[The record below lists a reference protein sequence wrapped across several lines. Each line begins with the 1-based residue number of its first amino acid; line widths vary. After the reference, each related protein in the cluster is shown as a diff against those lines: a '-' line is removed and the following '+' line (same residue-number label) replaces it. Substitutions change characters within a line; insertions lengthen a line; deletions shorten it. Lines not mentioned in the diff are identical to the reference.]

1 MSPSSQPL
9 VSVVI
14 PTLNAGKRLGR
25 LLERLKSQQVPGTI
39 EIIVVDSGSRDDT
52 PNIASAA
59 GAQVLAIPR
68 RQFNHGRTRNYAI
81 ELSKGEFVA
90 LTVQDALPTD
100 EYWLARLL
108 APLLERAEVAG
119 SYGLQ
124 VASPDAGLL
133 ARARSALWCE
143 ARQAHVIKS
152 LDTPEQFSK
161 LLPNQRWELIE
172 FDNVT
177 SCIRRRVWEE
187 IPFPERKYG
196 EDMAW
201 AKEVLLRGYSIA
213 FVPAAQVWH
222 SHERGWLYELRR
234 AYVDGGARVE
244 LVNWPS
250 AGFILSDL
258 LLALRR
264 MLFFFTTKRFNSMV
278 RPEEI
283 CNFLQAEIDRYEKLA
298 SIKFFDRYVEA
309 LKFAW
314 ALTNKAL
321 PMLPEGK
328 FPEGTWIH
336 LFRFALIA
344 VIGEELGATA
354 ATLRH
359 SSGRNFVW
367 RFLDAI
373 LGRGV

>member
-1 MSPSSQPL
+1 MSPSSRPL

-14 PTLNAGKRLGR
+14 PTLNAGKRFER
-25 LLERLKSQQVPGTI
+25 LLERLKSQQIPGSI
-39 EIIVVDSGSRDDT
+39 EIIVVDSGSQDNT
-52 PNIASAA
+52 PNIARAV
-59 GAQVLAIPR
+59 GAQVFSIPR
-68 RQFNHGRTRNYAI
+68 RQFNHGWARNYAI
-81 ELSKGEFVA
+81 QLSKGEFVA
-90 LTVQDALPTD
+90 LTVQDALPTN
-100 EYWLARLL
+100 EYWLAHLL

-124 VASPDAGLL
+124 VASPNAGLL

-143 ARQAHVIKS
+143 VRQAYVIKS
-152 LDTPEQFSK
+152 LDTPEHFSR
-161 LLPNQRWELIE
+161 LSPNQKLELIE

-187 IPFPERKYG
+187 IPFPERNYG

-222 SHERGWLYELRR
+222 SHERSWLYELRR
-234 AYVDGGARVE
+234 AYVDGVMRVE
-244 LVNWPS
+244 LVDWPS
-250 AGFILSDL
+250 AGFTLNDL

-264 MLFFFTTKRFNSMV
+264 MLFFFTTKRFNFMA

-283 CNFLQAEIDRYEKLA
+283 YNFLQAEIDRYEKLA

-336 LFRFALIA
+336 LFRFSLIA
-344 VIGEELGATA
+344 VIGEGLGSTA
-354 ATLRH
+354 ALRH
-359 SSGRNFVW
+359 SSGRNFIW
-367 RFLDAI
+367 RFLDTF
-373 LGRGV
+373 LGQGV